1 MQQKLKTLFLKIKE
15 KLFYLNW
22 IWNYVEKEFYPITSA
37 RYLGVIIDE
46 NVNWK
51 KHLNDTSH
59 KLIQGNVILCKI
71 RNYVNKATLRTL
83 FCNFHSYI
91 NYVPIAPGNTN
102 HVQQRISLL
111 QRKALRIMHFV
122 QFDSDTSAL
131 FYNSK
136 LLTFF
141 DVIYS
146 ENFIFTNNCFNKDSF
161 AVFAQNYNL
170 CSIPI
175 LAIPDP
181 QVKVSFLFQ
190 HAIQ

>member
-1 MQQKLKTLFLKIKE
+1 MH
-15 KLFYLNW
+15 
-22 IWNYVEKEFYPITSA
+22 PITSA
-37 RYLGVIIDE
+37 RYLGVIVDE

-146 ENFIFTNNCFNKDSF
+146 
-161 AVFAQNYNL
+161 VFKIL
-170 CSIPI
+170 SSLIIVLIKIPLQFLLKIIIYALYPYLQYQI
-175 LAIPDP
+175 L
-181 QVKVSFLFQ
+181 K
-190 HAIQ
+190 